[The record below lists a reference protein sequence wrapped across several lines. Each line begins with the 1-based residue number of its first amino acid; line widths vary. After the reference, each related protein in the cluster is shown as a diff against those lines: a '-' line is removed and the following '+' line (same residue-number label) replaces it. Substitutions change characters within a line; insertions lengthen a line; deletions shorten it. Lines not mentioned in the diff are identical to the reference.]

1 MGDFYLTP
9 LSIPLLAKLLLSTII
24 TVYILLFISKSK
36 AVNWFSGYLVGY
48 TFLDLFAFI
57 GQTLNAES
65 SALNLPFQYLSCFIM
80 AFSFTQFSYFFKENL
95 FKQEQRRVQYFL
107 GFSGL
112 ACAVVILYLI
122 FKIGFG
128 DYIHIQAFVIYPVL
142 CLVWATIVFF
152 RKYLVA
158 KKTKTS
164 SQNAY
169 FSFFGLSILA
179 ILISFSIIFEA
190 MKVISPTQN
199 MIVFFVLNLVI
210 ISLLT
215 INFINYLAEK
225 TTVLVK
231 LVGLSLVLF
240 ITVIGLQGM
249 LVIPEFDKGTT
260 MQDSLISKA
269 ELQIVHDQV
278 EPYAWFLMASIL
290 VIIAIFPF
298 FYNTSVLKP
307 LKTLLDGVDEVN
319 RGNLKVSIPITNQ
332 DEIGA
337 VTRHFNTMTSNLE
350 KANSSLKDY
359 AEQLEK
365 KVEDRTKQLNAQNI
379 TLENINNKLEKQT
392 HELERL
398 DQFRTKL
405 FMNISHE
412 LRTPLTLISGP
423 IESLLS
429 KNSLSTDVERKLKIS
444 QRNSN
449 RLKQLVEQIL
459 DLNRLESDQLIL
471 RISKIDV
478 PKTLIF
484 FSNSF
489 QSLFDYNQISFKLD
503 LPTEGLN
510 LYADVDKLEKIITN
524 LITNAVKFT
533 PKGGSIQLN
542 CTSTPEDIQ
551 FIFKDTGV
559 GIPPDKLPTI
569 FNRFETSAKD
579 STDYREGLGLGL
591 SITKEYIELHGGSI
605 KVESE
610 INIGTVFTITFK
622 QGHSH
627 FDKNIVGKI
636 DSVEDGSK
644 HFQLLSNS
652 NQPELLESSDQSNG
666 SLGNILLVEDNFDMG
681 NYIRT
686 ILQQEG
692 YNVDIAENG
701 QVALEL
707 LPNIKPELIISD
719 IMMPVMD
726 GMVFMKELKSIDAYK
741 NLPTIFLTA
750 RSDQEGLLD
759 SLRIGVNDYLV
770 KPFNTAELLCRVE
783 NLLEFSQSRQQFLVE
798 LSEEEKPSI
807 DQQFIKRLTLLVEEH
822 ISKSTFN
829 VEELANEVAMS
840 RSTLYREIKRATG
853 FSAAAFVKEIR
864 LQKARQIL
872 EGKMATRLN
881 ELSDSIGF
889 STPNYFAKTYFK
901 RFGKNPKD
909 YFSS

>member
-9 LSIPLLAKLLLSTII
+9 LSIPLLAKLLFSTII
-24 TVYILLFISKSK
+24 IVYILLFISKSK

-158 KKTKTS
+158 KKTKAS

-169 FSFFGLSILA
+169 FSFFGVSILA

-215 INFINYLAEK
+215 INVINYLAEK

-278 EPYAWFLMASIL
+278 EPYAWFLMASIV
-290 VIIAIFPF
+290 VIIAISPF
-298 FYNTSVLKP
+298 FYNKSVLKP

-365 KVEDRTKQLNAQNI
+365 KVEDRTKQLNKQNI
-379 TLENINNKLEKQT
+379 ALEKQT
-392 HELERL
+392 QELERL
-398 DQFRTKL
+398 DQFRSKL

-429 KNSLSTDVERKLKIS
+429 QNTVTADVERKLKIS
-444 QRNSN
+444 LRNSN

-459 DLNRLESDQLIL
+459 DLNRLDSEQLVL
-471 RISKIDV
+471 HISKMDV
-478 PKTLIF
+478 VEKITF
-484 FSNSF
+484 YANSF
-489 QSLFDYNQISFKLD
+489 QSLFDYNNISFTLD
-503 LPTEGLN
+503 LPESVPN
-510 LYADVDKLEKIITN
+510 IYIDSDKFEKVVTN
-524 LITNAVKFT
+524 LISNAVKFT
-533 PKGGSIQLN
+533 PKGGAITLKCIS
-542 CTSTPEDIQ
+542 TSQHVLFEFT
-551 FIFKDTGV
+551 DTGI
-559 GIPPDKLPTI
+559 GISADRIDSI
-569 FNRFETSAKD
+569 FDRFETSAKE
-579 STDYREGLGLGL
+579 SHDYSEGLGLGL
-591 SITKEYIELHGGSI
+591 AITKEYIELHGGSI
-605 KVESE
+605 SVNSEVGKGTTFLVE
-610 INIGTVFTITFK
+610 FK
-622 QGHSH
+622 QGADHLN
-627 FDKNIVGKI
+627 KALIV
-636 DSVEDGSK
+636 SE
-644 HFQLLSNS
+644 SNS
-652 NQPELLESSDQSNG
+652 TTSPKPPSKISSNTNFTDLETNTNG
-666 SLGNILLVEDNFDMG
+666 SLGKILLVEDNFDMG
-681 NYIRT
+681 NYIRS
-686 ILQQEG
+686 ILIQEG
-692 YNVDIAENG
+692 YSVEVAENG
-701 QVALEL
+701 KIALEL
-707 LPNIKPELIISD
+707 LDTVKPDLVISD

-726 GMVFMKELKSIDAYK
+726 GMTFMKELKTIDAYK
-741 NLPTIFLTA
+741 NLPSVFLTA

-759 SLRIGVNDYLV
+759 SLKIGVNDYLV
-770 KPFNTAELLCRVE
+770 KPFNTTELLCRIE
-783 NLLEFSQSRQQFLVE
+783 NLLEFSQSRQQFIIE
-798 LSEEEKPSI
+798 LSDENTPSV
-807 DQQFIKRLTLLVEEH
+807 DQQFIEKLTTLVEGH
-822 ISKSTFN
+822 ISRTGFN
-829 VEELANEVAMS
+829 VEELAGELAMS
-840 RSTLYREIKRATG
+840 RSTLYREIKKATG
-853 FSAAAFVKEIR
+853 FSAAAFVKEVR
-864 LQKARQIL
+864 LQKARQLL
-872 EGKMATRLN
+872 EAKAVVRLN

-889 STPNYFAKTYFK
+889 ATPSYFVKMYYN
-901 RFGKNPKD
+901 RFGKNPKE
-909 YFSS
+909 YLHN